1 MIRMNKV
8 LMAKETLGVGW
19 KFPCKINERGGVA
32 LSQYEEKVKESIRI
46 ILGTAKGER
55 VMRPEFG
62 CGIHDFVFATIDT
75 STLTLIRSSVKEAMI
90 MWEPR
95 IEVLDVGTSTERMSE
110 GLLIIWIDYR
120 IRATNT
126 EFNLVFPFYLKPGG

>member
-1 MIRMNKV
+1 MNKV

-19 KFPCKINERGGVA
+19 KFPCRINERGGVA
-32 LSQYEEKVKESIRI
+32 VSLYEEKVKESIRI

-62 CGIHDFVFATIDT
+62 CGIHDFVFSTIDT
-75 STLTLIRSSVKEAMI
+75 STLTLIRSSVKEALI
-90 MWEPR
+90 TWEPR
-95 IEVLDVGTSTERMSE
+95 IEVLDVDTSTERISE
-110 GLLIIWIDYR
+110 GLLMIRIDYR

>member
-1 MIRMNKV
+1 
-8 LMAKETLGVGW
+8 MAKETLGVGW
-19 KFPCKINERGGVA
+19 KFPCRINERGGVA
-32 LSQYEEKVKESIRI
+32 VSLYEEKVKESIRI

-62 CGIHDFVFATIDT
+62 CGIHDFVFSTIDT
-75 STLTLIRSSVKEAMI
+75 STLTLIRSSVKEALI
-90 MWEPR
+90 TWEPR
-95 IEVLDVGTSTERMSE
+95 IEVLDVDTSTERISE
-110 GLLIIWIDYR
+110 GLLMIRIDYR

>member
-32 LSQYEEKVKESIRI
+32 LSQYEKKVKESIRI

-62 CGIHDFVFATIDT
+62 CDIHDFVFASIDT
-75 STLTLIRSSVKEAMI
+75 STLTLIKSSVKEALI

-95 IEVLDVGTSTERMSE
+95 IEVLDVDTSTERISE
-110 GLLIIWIDYR
+110 GLLVVWIDYR